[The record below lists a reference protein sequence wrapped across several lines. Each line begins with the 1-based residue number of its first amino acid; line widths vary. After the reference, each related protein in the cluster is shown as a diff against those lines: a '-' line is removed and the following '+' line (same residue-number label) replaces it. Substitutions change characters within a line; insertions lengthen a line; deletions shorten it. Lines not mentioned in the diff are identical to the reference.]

1 LRGTLSE
8 AQTQNRQLSYSVKHS
23 EQQEDLLKTQGSELR
38 DLVGELEARGEAVT
52 RELNARRDEIQA
64 VTQIRDAEIRQTRV
78 AQDKAIRDL
87 ADELATLKTQKTAL
101 ETQHQTLLSKVTD
114 LETEKRKEM

>member
-1 LRGTLSE
+1 M
-8 AQTQNRQLSYSVKHS
+8 KHS

-64 VTQIRDAEIRQTRV
+64 VTQIKEAEIRQTKT
-78 AQDKAIRDL
+78 AQDKAIREL
-87 ADELATLKTQKTAL
+87 ADELASLTL
-101 ETQHQTLLSKVTD
+101 
-114 LETEKRKEM
+114 